1 MIQTL
6 KVKDFALIEDITI
19 NFESGLTV
27 LTGETGSGKSIILEA
42 LNLLFAK
49 RSDQEMIRH
58 GKDKAVVTGTFILN
72 ESLQQIFE
80 LPQQITI
87 IREIEK
93 NGRHKVF
100 LNDNQ
105 ITLTYLKTIT
115 EKIGSIHSQ
124 NDTFLLLDNS
134 LYLNFIDEIDK
145 ENINKI
151 LTSYLIKR
159 SEYLDNLKHLENLKQ
174 KKAEN
179 IEQKE
184 FYEYQLNEI
193 KSLNLELN
201 ELENLEQNYEKL
213 KHFDKISNN
222 LNNSY
227 QIINNN
233 QFDNLYDAAKL
244 LEAIKEFDLD
254 YQSQSEKIFNL
265 YYELD
270 EIKSTISNKIY
281 ELDFDENEFNLIQ
294 ERIYELKKLEE
305 KYNKSINE
313 LINYQEELEEKINLI
328 ANYDDYI
335 KKYQQKVDNLY
346 LQAYNEAY
354 NLSNLR
360 QKLAKKLEK
369 QIIEQLK
376 DLDLDKAKFQI
387 EFSQLSKED
396 KSLLENGI
404 DSIEFYISLN
414 EGEPLKPL
422 HKVASGGERARF
434 MFALKSI
441 YAKQNNLSLL
451 VLDEIDIGIS
461 GKTAAK
467 MANKMVE
474 LSKDL
479 QLLVITH
486 LPQVAAKADHHYG
499 ISKQLKNERMIT
511 NITKL
516 DETKRIEMIALML
529 SDESLSHYAIEQ
541 AKMLLKK

>member
-159 SEYLDNLKHLENLKQ
+159 SEYLDNLKHLEHLKQ
-174 KKAEN
+174 KKAED

-387 EFSQLSKED
+387 IFTQLTKEE
-396 KSLLENGI
+396 KTLLENGI